1 MELEQSDI
9 DTYIRFSRL
18 VGSYKELV
26 QGSGGNISVKSD
38 NQICIKSSGRLLA
51 ETATNYGYSICDNS
65 ELVKVLDSKSEDTN
79 HTVIGGETNS
89 TPSMEVF
96 FHLLAYKWV
105 VHVHPTFL
113 LYHLCQT
120 SWNTLK
126 APVSH
131 MHIPYHAP
139 GIPLAEAIFK
149 DYKDEQVIFLQNHGV
164 IVGAE
169 TPEEICEILDTLYKD
184 YHSHRVGSMRPL
196 GLLHAWQFQNLLHA
210 KTGKDL
216 VLKPC
221 HTIHQLN
228 ERLFMPITP
237 DCSLFLKHFPLVQE
251 YAAESVEHL
260 LDKYIEQFSTT
271 PNVCRLFGRVF
282 VVGTTMKHGQ
292 CIEEIL
298 VSYLEICSYTNPSNL
313 IFFEEQS
320 VLDLVNSEKEKHR
333 LQTL

>member
-1 MELEQSDI
+1 MEPQDI
-9 DTYIRFSRL
+9 QTYIRFARL
-18 VGSYKELV
+18 IGSYRELV

-38 NQICIKSSGRLLA
+38 DQICIKSSGRLLA
-51 ETATNYGYSICDNS
+51 ETALNYGYSICENQALI
-65 ELVKVLDSKSEDTN
+65 EALDQSREDTKS
-79 HTVIGGETNS
+79 TVRGGEPGS

-113 LYHLCQT
+113 LSHLCQST
-120 SWNTLK
+120 WKTLK
-126 APVSH
+126 SDVSYL
-131 MHIPYHAP
+131 HISYMKP
-139 GIPLAEAIFK
+139 GIPLAEVIFK
-149 DYKDEQVIFLQNHGV
+149 TYTDQQVIFLQNHGV

-169 TPEEICEILDTLYKD
+169 TPEEICCILDTLYRD
-184 YHSHRVGSMRPL
+184 YHSHRVESMRPL
-196 GLLHAWQFQNLLHA
+196 GLLSAWQFQTLLET
-210 KTGKDL
+210 KTGKDFF
-216 VLKPC
+216 LKPC
-221 HTIHQLN
+221 HTIHHLN

-260 LDKYIEQFSTT
+260 LDKYMEQFSTT

-282 VVGTTMKHGQ
+282 VIGTTYKHAQ

-298 VSYLEICSYTNPSNL
+298 VSYLEICSYTSPTHL
-313 IFFEEQS
+313 VFFEEQS

-333 LQTL
+333 LNIL

>member
-1 MELEQSDI
+1 MSLDQTDI
-9 DTYIRFSRL
+9 DQYIRFSRL
-18 VGSYKELV
+18 LGSYKELV

-38 NQICIKSSGRLLA
+38 NEMCIKSSGRLLA
-51 ETATNYGYSICDNS
+51 ETTTNYGYSICDNM
-65 ELVKVLDSKSEDTN
+65 ELVKSLDIQTEDTK
-79 HTVIGGETNS
+79 HTVKGGEPHS
-89 TPSMEVF
+89 TPSMEVY

-126 APVSH
+126 TSVSH
-131 MHIPYHAP
+131 IHIPYHTP
-139 GIPLAEAIFK
+139 GIPLAQAIFK
-149 DYKDEQVIFLQNHGV
+149 TYTDEHVIFLQNHGV

-169 TPEEICEILDTLYKD
+169 TPEEICEILDTLYQD
-184 YHSHRVGSMRPL
+184 YHSHRVESMRPL
-196 GLLHAWQFQNLLHA
+196 GLLNAWKFQTLLET

-260 LDKYIEQFSTT
+260 LDKYREQFLTT

-282 VVGTTMKHGQ
+282 VVGNTMKHAQ

-298 VSYLEICSYTNPSNL
+298 VSYLEICSYTNPNNL
-313 IFFEEQS
+313 VFFEEQS

>member
-1 MELEQSDI
+1 MSLEQSDI
-9 DTYIRFSRL
+9 DTYIRFARL
-18 VGSYKELV
+18 IGCYKELV

-51 ETATNYGYSICDNS
+51 ETATNYGYSICDSS
-65 ELVKVLDSKSEDTN
+65 ELVAALDAKSEDTA
-79 HTVIGGETNS
+79 HTVHGGEPKS

-113 LYHLCQT
+113 LYHLCQK
-120 SWNTLK
+120 SWDSLK
-126 APVSH
+126 APAPYL
-131 MHIPYHAP
+131 HIPYYKP

-149 DYKDEQVIFLQNHGV
+149 DYTNQNVIFLQNHGV
-164 IVGAE
+164 IVAAE
-169 TPEEICEILDTLYKD
+169 SPEEICDILDMLYQD
-184 YHSHRVGSMRPL
+184 YHSHRVKSMRPL
-196 GLLHAWQFQNLLHA
+196 GLLSAWKFQTLLEA
-210 KTGKDL
+210 KTGKDF

-221 HTIHQLN
+221 HSIHQLN

-260 LDKYIEQFSTT
+260 LAKYMEQFSTT

-282 VVGTTMKHGQ
+282 VVGTSLKHAQ

-298 VSYLEICSYTNPSNL
+298 TSYQEICSYTNPSNL
-313 IFFEEQS
+313 VFFEEQS

>member
-1 MELEQSDI
+1 MISTEDET
-9 DTYIRFSRL
+9 TYIRFARFI
-18 VGSYKELV
+18 GSYRELV

-38 NQICIKSSGRLLA
+38 EQLCIKSSGRLLA
-51 ETATNYGYSICDNS
+51 ETTQSYGYSICDNA
-65 ELVKVLDSKSEDTN
+65 ELVACLDASSEDTK
-79 HTVIGGETNS
+79 HTVRGGEPGS

-113 LYHLCQT
+113 LQHLCQPHWQ
-120 SWNTLK
+120 SLK
-126 APVSH
+126 SEVPSL
-131 MHIPYHAP
+131 HIPYHKP
-139 GIPLAEAIFK
+139 GIPLADAIFK
-149 DYKDEQVIFLQNHGV
+149 SYKDHHIIFLQNHGV
-164 IVGAE
+164 IVAAE
-169 TPEEICEILDTLYKD
+169 TPEEICSMLDTLYRD
-184 YHSHRVGSMRPL
+184 YHSHRVESMRPL
-196 GLLHAWQFQNLLHA
+196 GLLAAWEFQKHIQTI
-210 KTGKDL
+210 TGQDL

-260 LDKYIEQFSTT
+260 LEKYKTQFGTT

-282 VVGTTMKHGQ
+282 VLGTSMKHAQ

-298 VSYLEICSYTNPSNL
+298 VSYLEICSYTNPNTL
-313 IFFEEQS
+313 VFFEEQS

>member
-1 MELEQSDI
+1 MDPQDI
-9 DTYIRFSRL
+9 STYIRFARL
-18 VGSYKELV
+18 IGSYKELV

-38 NQICIKSSGRLLA
+38 EQMCIKSSGRLLA
-51 ETATNYGYSICDNS
+51 ETTLNYGYSICDNQA
-65 ELVKVLDSKSEDTN
+65 LVEALDQSSEDTG
-79 HTVIGGETNS
+79 HTVRGGEANS

-113 LYHLCQT
+113 LTHLCQS
-120 SWNTLK
+120 SWKTLK
-126 APVSH
+126 SDVSYL
-131 MHIPYHAP
+131 HIPYHKP

-149 DYKDEQVIFLQNHGV
+149 TYTDQQVIFLQNHGV
-164 IVGAE
+164 IVAAE
-169 TPEEICEILDTLYKD
+169 TPEEICGILDSLYRD
-184 YHSHRVGSMRPL
+184 YHSHRVESMRPL
-196 GLLHAWQFQNLLHA
+196 GLLQAWQFQTLLET

-216 VLKPC
+216 YLKPC
-221 HTIHQLN
+221 HTIHHLN

-260 LDKYIEQFSTT
+260 LDKYIEHFSTT
-271 PNVCRLFGRVF
+271 PNVCRIFGRVF
-282 VVGTTMKHGQ
+282 VIGTSMKHAQ

-298 VSYLEICSYTNPSNL
+298 VSYLEICSYTNPNQL
-313 IFFEEQS
+313 VFFEEQS

-333 LQTL
+333 LQIL

>member
-1 MELEQSDI
+1 MALEQADI

-38 NQICIKSSGRLLA
+38 NQMCIKSSGRLLA
-51 ETATNYGYSICDNS
+51 ETAANYGYSICNNS
-65 ELVKVLDSKSEDTN
+65 ELVNALDAKSEDTK
-79 HTVIGGETNS
+79 HTVLGGEPNS

-113 LYHLCQT
+113 LYHLCQAH
-120 SWNTLK
+120 WKNLK
-126 APVSH
+126 ATVSH
-131 MHIPYHAP
+131 IHIPYQTP
-139 GIPLAEAIFK
+139 GIPLAEAIFGT
-149 DYKDEQVIFLQNHGV
+149 YKDEHVIFLQNHGV
-164 IVGAE
+164 IVAAE
-169 TPEEICEILDTLYKD
+169 TPEEICDILDSLYQD
-184 YHSHRVGSMRPL
+184 YHSHRVKSMRPL
-196 GLLHAWQFQNLLHA
+196 GLLSAWKFQTLLEA
-210 KTGKDL
+210 KTGKDF

-221 HTIHQLN
+221 HTIHNLN

-260 LDKYIEQFSTT
+260 LEKYMEQFSTT

-282 VVGTTMKHGQ
+282 VVGNTIKHAQ

-313 IFFEEQS
+313 VFFEEKS